1 MNGLSLLLTKL
12 IKMASLFSIFDFSF
26 SLSLGRNI
34 LFGVSIGLG
43 IGVGIGVGMV
53 TSKRIFP
60 FRADDRNLVVLF
72 SELTN
77 LNTLLQN

>member
-1 MNGLSLLLTKL
+1 
-12 IKMASLFSIFDFSF
+12 MASLFQFSSEF
-26 SLSLGRNI
+26 NLGRNI
-34 LFGVSIGLG
+34 LFGVSNGLG

-53 TSKRIFP
+53 ASKRIFP

-77 LNTLLQN
+77 LKTLLQN